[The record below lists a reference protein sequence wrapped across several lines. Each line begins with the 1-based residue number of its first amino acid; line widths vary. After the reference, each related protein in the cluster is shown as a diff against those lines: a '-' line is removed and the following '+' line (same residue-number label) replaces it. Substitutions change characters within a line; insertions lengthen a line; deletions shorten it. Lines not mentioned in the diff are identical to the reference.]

1 MTNKHSGKILTLF
14 PFLLVIYE
22 ISNYLANDAYL
33 PAMPMIVTQ
42 LQTTNHLVQLTLTA
56 FFLGNA
62 TMQLMLGPVSDK
74 YGRRTVLLG
83 GGLVF
88 VLTTMICAFS
98 TSIYT
103 LLIAR
108 FFQGSAVTSMIVAGY
123 ATVHAMYTQV
133 KAIKTLAWMSSIT
146 VLAPA
151 LGPLFGALILLV
163 GGWRWIFIIL
173 TVWSALAL
181 IALYRYMPE
190 TCETSS
196 EVPSKKIITQY
207 YHVLINWNFMQPT
220 LALSLLFSAMIAWI
234 AAGPFLVIESFHRT
248 SITFGLIQ
256 GMVFGSFI
264 VGTQVVRR
272 FIGKMPISQIKK
284 TSIAL
289 ACFSGF
295 LSLAFSLVAVERL
308 FDVVFPMMLFAFGSG
323 IGFPVFNRMAIEG
336 SEEPMGIKMALFSS
350 FMGIGGLF
358 GSIVISSFYN
368 GTILSFALIIF
379 VIACLLALLYFCPTG
394 KSKQL
399 LS

>member
-1 MTNKHSGKILTLF
+1 MTNKYSTKILTLF

-42 LQTTNHLVQLTLTA
+42 LQTTNHLVQLTLTV

-62 TMQLMLGPVSDK
+62 TMQLILGPVSDQ

-88 VLTTMICAFS
+88 VATTMICAFS

-133 KAIKTLAWMSSIT
+133 RAIKTLAWMNSIT

-190 TCETSS
+190 TCEMSS
-196 EVPSKKIITQY
+196 ELPSKKIMTQY
-207 YHVLINWNFMQPT
+207 YHALINWNFIRPT
-220 LALSLLFSAMIAWI
+220 LAISLLFSAMIAWI

-256 GMVFGSFI
+256 AMIFGSFI
-264 VGTQVVRR
+264 LGTQVVRR
-272 FIGKMPISQIKK
+272 FIGKMSISKITKI
-284 TSIAL
+284 SIAL
-289 ACFSGF
+289 ACFSGVI
-295 LSLAFSLVAVERL
+295 SLACSVVAVDRL

-323 IGFPVFNRMAIEG
+323 LGFPVFNRMAIEG
-336 SEEPMGIKMALFSS
+336 SDEPMGIKMALFSS

-358 GSIVISSFYN
+358 GSVMISSFYN
-368 GTILSFALIIF
+368 GTILSFSLIIF
-379 VIACLLALLYFCPTG
+379 VIAFLLALLY
-394 KSKQL
+394 
-399 LS
+399 LSQKPSRC